1 MKHIDNYSVI
11 LHKRDGEDY
20 ETIAILMTATKKNI
34 KQVIV
39 NCFLEWM
46 YDENEETMK
55 LLDRIVDSLY
65 GDNHYIDEFDEFK
78 MESAPYYE

>member
-20 ETIAILMTATKKNI
+20 ETIAILIIATRENI
-34 KQVIV
+34 RQVIV

-46 YDENEETMK
+46 YDENEETIK
-55 LLDRIVDSLY
+55 QIDRITDCLY
-65 GDNHYIDEFDEFK
+65 GDSHYIDEFDEFK
-78 MESAPYYE
+78 MEETPFFE